1 MLTQEFGIDI
11 VGEDNKM
18 IIHHSR
24 RSTSANSSN
33 NNISTNSINKSTSTI
48 HPAHAGQGQST

>member
-24 RSTSANSSN
+24 RRTSANSSN
-33 NNISTNSINKSTSTI
+33 NISTSTI